1 VSERGEFTM
10 STGGVDSPMPEPN
23 RMVVVGAS
31 AGGVEVLREF
41 VGHLPADLCAC
52 VCIVLHIPPNA
63 PSALAPIL
71 RRVCAMQVRSAAAE
85 MPLTAGTVVV
95 AVADHHL
102 LVGPTRVGLGSGP
115 RENGYR
121 PAVDV
126 LFRSAA
132 RWWGPRTVAVVLSGA
147 LDDGAAGAHTV
158 AARGGAVLV
167 QDPQSAMYSGMPSA
181 ARAAVPDAVAGTPE
195 QLAAT
200 VVELCK
206 QPVDEAAAPPVD
218 PILLVET
225 GVAEL
230 DEDAHADPDRPGRPA
245 GVACPDCHGAM
256 FEISQGTL
264 IRYRCRVGHA
274 WSPET
279 LLVEQF
285 SAVEAALWSAIRSL
299 EEQAAVLRKLGDR
312 DGRTFQQVHKQRAAE
327 ADASAAVIRGL
338 LREGRVGPP
347 VAG

>member
-1 VSERGEFTM
+1 MSEADR
-10 STGGVDSPMPEPN
+10 V
-23 RMVVVGAS
+23 VVVGAS

-41 VGHLPADLCAC
+41 FGHLPADLCAC
-52 VCIVLHIPPNA
+52 VCVVLHIPPDA

-71 RRVCAMQVRSAAAE
+71 SRVCPLQVRSAAPE

-102 LVGPTRVGLGSGP
+102 LVGPTRVGLSSGP

-147 LDDGAAGAHTV
+147 LDDGAAGAHAV
-158 AARGGAVLV
+158 AARGGVVLV
-167 QDPQSAMYSGMPSA
+167 QDPKTAMYSGMPSA
-181 ARAAVPDAVAGTPE
+181 ARAAVPDSVAATPE
-195 QLAAT
+195 QLAAA

-206 QPVDEAAAPPVD
+206 QPVDEAAVPPVD
-218 PILLVET
+218 PVLLVET

-245 GVACPDCHGAM
+245 GVACPDCQGAM
-256 FEISQGTL
+256 FEIQEGTL

-279 LLVEQF
+279 LLVEQV

-299 EEQAAVLRKLGDR
+299 EERAAVLRKLSHR
-312 DGRTFQQVHKQRAAE
+312 DGGTFQRAHQQRAAE

-338 LREGRVGPP
+338 LREGRVGPA
-347 VAG
+347 VAT